1 MGAHSYFVHMP
12 RKWQTSRFHA
22 LKIQTCSP
30 DGVSCR
36 HEWNFLLKET
46 ERMKVVIFCKNKS
59 VSFVSGLSC
68 DAVRGLKPETCTLL
82 YFVNYA
88 LSEMKMLVGSTAVWG
103 GRLDPKRS
111 DLLFR

>member
-1 MGAHSYFVHMP
+1 
-12 RKWQTSRFHA
+12 
-22 LKIQTCSP
+22 
-30 DGVSCR
+30 
-36 HEWNFLLKET
+36 
-46 ERMKVVIFCKNKS
+46 MKVVIFCKNKS
-59 VSFVSGLSC
+59 SSFASGLSC

-88 LSEMKMLVGSTAVWG
+88 LDEMMMPVGSTVVRG